1 MINCIIPWTGVVASW
16 LVVALPSY
24 SRMMVMD
31 GTWTK
36 TWEKYKAALSYVVE
50 ERFVSYQR
58 VENVGTVM
66 TSWGFSRRIKTKY
79 QKDLCIKIL
88 KKLTQILC

>member
-16 LVVALPSY
+16 LVVELSSY

-36 TWEKYKAALSYVVE
+36 TWEKYKAALSYVLE
-50 ERFVSYQR
+50 ERFGSYQQ
-58 VENVGTVM
+58 VENVSSLWPRRNGNL
-66 TSWGFSRRIKTKY
+66 SRRK
-79 QKDLCIKIL
+79 
-88 KKLTQILC
+88 